1 LPASSFLWVCKP
13 LMAESTFRVVK
24 SLEKPLE
31 IPVHSL
37 EKGKKSL
44 GISIRFLEI
53 GKWKNLHDFPRTFLG
68 FVVQSGMNNYASGY
82 EY

>member
-1 LPASSFLWVCKP
+1 MPASSFLWVCKP

-37 EKGKKSL
+37 EKGKNPWEFQFASWK
-44 GISIRFLEI
+44 LENGRI
-53 GKWKNLHDFPRTFLG
+53 FMIFPGLFWVLWYNQG
-68 FVVQSGMNNYASGY
+68 
-82 EY
+82 